1 MTTFTSIQS
10 INNALDKIN
19 NNTLT
24 SAFDSNLAA
33 SDTQESSFDSL
44 LDSAINLIK
53 ETDKLSNAA
62 EEEEIKYALG
72 YDNTLELMLAQNK
85 ANLSLSYTVAIRD
98 KVVEAYREIMNLQF

>member
-1 MTTFTSIQS
+1 MTTFTSIQGM
-10 INNALDKIN
+10 NNALDKIN

-24 SAFDSNLAA
+24 SAFDSNLTA

>member
-1 MTTFTSIQS
+1 MTTFTSIQGM
-10 INNALDKIN
+10 NNALDKIN